1 MKRRLALCALALLG
15 LAACQPDKPNFK
27 LIDVTGANYARDFTL
42 TDMNGQTRALSSLKG
57 KLTVVFFG
65 YTQCPDVCPTT
76 LSEIV
81 QIKQALGADGE
92 KIQAV
97 FVTVDPARDTPEVL
111 KEYAQ
116 RYQASEGWQF
126 LTGDEA
132 QISHLRMKL
141 GLYSPADGTE
151 LEDHG
156 LVGRVDR
163 HCVPEPSVAEDL
175 LAPFAALAPVV
186 HDVIGQHRA
195 QLFDG
200 QGKVAAAPTGL
211 CNQCAGARRH
221 L

>member
-111 KEYAQ
+111 RAYMGNFDPSFIAFVPTPE
-116 RYQASEGWQF
+116 
-126 LTGDEA
+126 
-132 QISHLRMKL
+132 
-141 GLYSPADGTE
+141 E
-151 LEDHG
+151 LE
-156 LVGRVDR
+156 RVAREFKIFYRKAEGKTPTSYTMEHTAGAYVYDMQGQLR
-163 HCVPEPSVAEDL
+163 LYTRYGAGPEPL
-175 LAPFAALAPVV
+175 L
-186 HDVIGQHRA
+186 HDVRLLLKA
-195 QLFDG
+195 T
-200 QGKVAAAPTGL
+200 P
-211 CNQCAGARRH
+211 R
-221 L
+221 